1 MALLD
6 GALRQSSGILSGLTS
21 GGGILA
27 TAAGPLQARLAA
39 LQAAATPQAKAQ
51 ALMGTLG
58 LRLKSGGILSAGGAG
73 GGILSKL
80 GSGGGILSKLGGGT
94 GGAPTTD
101 SAFQVAGGSRSY
113 ATPTPPSGIAYR

>member
-58 LRLKSGGILSAGGAG
+58 LRLKSGGILSAGGT

-101 SAFQVAGGSRSY
+101 STFQVAGGSRSY